1 MRTGIACILMF
12 LLLTFLHNTGA
23 YAVSTRFFKHSAFEG
38 FSEGVKGCA
47 SLTSD
52 GLKLSPYI
60 DPISG
65 INEPYVWCLTE
76 DEYAN
81 IYIGTGDPGSVYKL
95 SPTGGFFLLHTFS
108 ELYVHSLA
116 VSETGNIYAGTS
128 PQGIIYKITPWRDVI
143 ALRDLPDSYIWD
155 LQFDNTGVLYVATGP
170 EGKIYRMSEKGEL
183 ELFFDSAQTHILDI
197 VIDKDN
203 NVYACSEP
211 DGLIYK
217 ITPQAKAFVVYD
229 AREGEVHSLAL
240 HSDGNLYAGTAS
252 GARPQ
257 VPVLPQQ
264 PPPLPKPEPQPPTVT
279 LTPLESGAP
288 RQAIPL
294 MPQVPGEPQTRPD
307 YRPPPFARLPQ
318 PGNVVY
324 KITPDGIVKKVLDVE
339 NGFVFALCPDDRGAV
354 YVGTGNRPALY
365 RIDAEEN
372 ASTLLEPE
380 EAQIISLLFL
390 KKKALFMGTGNDGN
404 LYKLSQTYA
413 NSGSFLSPVCDA
425 GMNSSWGNVSWD
437 AKVPAGTELSFATRT
452 GNSETP
458 DDTWSN
464 WSSVLGS
471 GKKGENP
478 PSRFI
483 QYQAT
488 FSTTL
493 PNATPLLTG
502 VSIAY
507 LPKNQP
513 PEITSL
519 AVDGKRARMAAGRPA
534 YGRRLRPPDDRN
546 MRMPPPGNGPG
557 RLSTMGDLP
566 DSGSKLIEWD
576 ASDPNM
582 GDLPDSG
589 SKLIEWDASDPNDDN
604 LVFDLHYKGVMERE
618 WKVLQEGSRQRSY
631 RWQTTRVPDGEYA
644 VKLVAADL
652 PDNPP
657 EIAIDT
663 EKVSQTFIIDNTRP
677 RLTDL
682 NVTSA
687 GEEKVSVAGA
697 FSDELSGI
705 SSFQYSVDAGDW
717 VSIFPEDSI
726 FDSKEEAFTFTVDEL
741 VPGEHTLV
749 INAADQEGNI
759 GTGKAVVE

>member
-1 MRTGIACILMF
+1 M
-12 LLLTFLHNTGA
+12 
-23 YAVSTRFFKHSAFEG
+23 
-38 FSEGVKGCA
+38 
-47 SLTSD
+47 
-52 GLKLSPYI
+52 P
-60 DPISG
+60 
-65 INEPYVWCLTE
+65 
-76 DEYAN
+76 
-81 IYIGTGDPGSVYKL
+81 
-95 SPTGGFFLLHTFS
+95 
-108 ELYVHSLA
+108 
-116 VSETGNIYAGTS
+116 
-128 PQGIIYKITPWRDVI
+128 
-143 ALRDLPDSYIWD
+143 
-155 LQFDNTGVLYVATGP
+155 
-170 EGKIYRMSEKGEL
+170 
-183 ELFFDSAQTHILDI
+183 
-197 VIDKDN
+197 
-203 NVYACSEP
+203 
-211 DGLIYK
+211 
-217 ITPQAKAFVVYD
+217 
-229 AREGEVHSLAL
+229 
-240 HSDGNLYAGTAS
+240 
-252 GARPQ
+252 
-257 VPVLPQQ
+257 VPPRQ
-264 PPPLPKPEPQPPTVT
+264 PPPLPKPEPQPPTAT

-294 MPQVPGEPQTRPD
+294 MPQAPGIPQTRPG
-307 YRPPPFARLPQ
+307 YRPPPFARMPQ
-318 PGNVVY
+318 PDNVVY

-339 NGFVFALCPDDRGAV
+339 NGFVFTLCPDDRGAV

-365 RIDAEEN
+365 RIDADEN

-390 KKKALFMGTGNDGN
+390 KKKGLFMGTGNDGN

-458 DDTWSN
+458 DNTWSD
-464 WSSVLGS
+464 WSTVAGS
-471 GKKGENP
+471 GKKGESP

-483 QYQAT
+483 QYRAT

-493 PNATPLLTG
+493 PNATPLLKG

-519 AVDGKRARMAAGRPA
+519 TVDGKRARMAAGRPA

-546 MRMPPPGNGPG
+546 TRMPPPGNGSG
-557 RLSTMGDLP
+557 RPSKMGDLP

-576 ASDPNM
+576 A
-582 GDLPDSG
+582 
-589 SKLIEWDASDPNDDN
+589 ADPNDDN

-618 WKVLQEGSRQRSY
+618 WKVLQEGSSQRSY

-644 VKLVAADL
+644 VKLVASDL
-652 PDNPP
+652 PNNPP
-657 EIAIDT
+657 EIAIDA
-663 EKVSQTFIIDNTRP
+663 EKVSKTLIIDNTRP

-687 GEEKVSVAGA
+687 GEEKVSVTGA
-697 FSDELSGI
+697 FSDELSDI

-726 FDSKEEAFTFTVDEL
+726 FDAKEEAFIFTVDGL

-759 GTGKAVVE
+759 GTGKAVVEMID

>member
-1 MRTGIACILMF
+1 MRTGITCILMF
-12 LLLTFLHNTGA
+12 LLLTFLHNTGG
-23 YAVSTRFFKHSAFEG
+23 YAVSTQFFKHSAFEG
-38 FSEGVKGCA
+38 FSEGEKGCV

-52 GLKLSPYI
+52 GLKLSPDI

-116 VSETGNIYAGTS
+116 VGESGDIYVGTS
-128 PQGIIYKITPWRDVI
+128 PHGIIYKITPWRDVVV
-143 ALRDLPDSYIWD
+143 LHDLADSYIWD
-155 LQFDNTGVLYVATGP
+155 LQFDSTGVLYVATGP
-170 EGKIYRMSEKGEL
+170 EGKIYRMSEEGEL
-183 ELFFDSAQTHILDI
+183 ELFFDSPQTHILDI

-229 AREGEVHSLAL
+229 AREGEVHCLAL
-240 HSDGNLYAGTAS
+240 DSDGNLYAGTAS
-252 GARPQ
+252 GTRPQ
-257 VPVLPQQ
+257 VPVPPRLL
-264 PPPLPKPEPQPPTVT
+264 PPPPRPGPQPPTAT
-279 LTPLESGAP
+279 LTPIESGVP
-288 RQAIPL
+288 RQVPPPVPQAPDRPL
-294 MPQVPGEPQTRPD
+294 IKPG
-307 YRPPPFARLPQ
+307 YRPPLPPFARIPQ
-318 PGNVVY
+318 AANVVY
-324 KITPDGIVKKVLDVE
+324 KITPDGIIKKLLDVE
-339 NGFVFALCPDDRGAV
+339 NGFVFALCTDDQGAV
-354 YVGTGNRPALY
+354 YAGTGNRPALY
-365 RIDAEEN
+365 KIDADEDI
-372 ASTLLEPE
+372 STLLEPE

-390 KKKALFMGTGNDGN
+390 KKKGLFMGTGNDGN

-437 AKVPAGTELSFATRT
+437 ARVPAGTELSFATRT

-458 DDTWSN
+458 DNTWSD
-464 WSSVLGS
+464 WSSVMGS
-471 GKKGENP
+471 GKKGGNP

-483 QYQAT
+483 QYRAT

-493 PNATPLLTG
+493 PNATPLLKG
-502 VSIAY
+502 VSIAH

-519 AVDGKRARMAAGRPA
+519 IVDGKRARMTAGRPA

-546 MRMPPPGNGPG
+546 TRMPPPGNGPG
-557 RLSTMGDLP
+557 RP
-566 DSGSKLIEWD
+566 SKT
-576 ASDPNM
+576 

-604 LVFDLHYKGVMERE
+604 LVFDLHYKGVVERE

-644 VKLVAADL
+644 VKLVASDL
-652 PDNPP
+652 PNNPP
-657 EIAIDT
+657 EIAIDA
-663 EKVSQTFIIDNTRP
+663 EEVSQTFIIDNTRP

-682 NVTSA
+682 YVTSA
-687 GEEKVSVAGA
+687 GEEKVSVTAA
-697 FSDELSGI
+697 FSDELSDI
-705 SSFQYSVDAGDW
+705 SSLQYSVDAGDW
-717 VSIFPEDSI
+717 VSVFPEDSI
-726 FDSKEEAFTFTVDEL
+726 FDSKEEAFIFTVDGLE
-741 VPGEHTLV
+741 PGEHTLV

-759 GTGKAVVE
+759 GTGKAVIEMID